1 MAEAIMGLFKT
12 KVITF
17 MRGWKSVGQIDWE
30 TLTWVSLYNSE
41 RLHIALGSVP
51 PQDAEEAVY
60 ESLDADQ
67 KAA

>member
-30 TLTWVSLYNSE
+30 TMAWVSWYNSE
-41 RLHIALGSVP
+41 RLHSAIGYVP
-51 PQDAEEAVY
+51 P
-60 ESLDADQ
+60 
-67 KAA
+67 